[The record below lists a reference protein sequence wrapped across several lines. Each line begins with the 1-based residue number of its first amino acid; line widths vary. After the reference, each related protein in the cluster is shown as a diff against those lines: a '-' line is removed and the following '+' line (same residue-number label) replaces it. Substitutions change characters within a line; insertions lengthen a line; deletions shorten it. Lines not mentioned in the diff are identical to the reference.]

1 MKSRSSALRD
11 FTVDNRTWFL
21 SAVAL
26 VIGAGGAALAV
37 LLLRAIALATNIF
50 YYHRIS
56 VAMVGPAGS
65 TEPAWALLLV
75 PIVGGLIVGVMA
87 HYGSEKIRGHGI
99 PEAIEAILLHGARVD
114 PKVAILKPVSAAI
127 AIGSGGPFGAEGP
140 IIMTGGAFGSLI
152 AQWLKLSDA
161 ERTTLLVAGAAAGM
175 SATFAAPLAAILL
188 AIELLLFEW
197 RPRSLVPVAVAS
209 VLAGALRIWWL
220 GSGPLFPV
228 DLSAGIHLRSTLL
241 VAAPLGILV
250 GFASAGLSRL
260 MYGFEDA
267 FEYFGERFH
276 LHAVWWPAI
285 GGIAIGIGG
294 LCFPRALGVGYDNI
308 AELLRGNAPLS
319 LLVGLLVAKSLM
331 WAFSLSSGTSGGVL
345 APLLMI
351 GAAIGEFLAHLA
363 HLSGETQALW
373 ALMGMGAMLAGALGV
388 PLTAAVFSLEL
399 THALPA
405 LLPLVL
411 TCVASYFVTSLF
423 MPRSILTE
431 KLSRRGYHLSREYGV
446 DPLETVTVAQ
456 VMTEFSHVPK
466 VAASAP
472 EKPADASLPDVFA
485 YSDETCRS
493 VAEEMATTGVL
504 VMPVFDRATGEPVG
518 TVGTAE
524 LLAGRKR
531 AIKRESDRV
540 IAFQVDSRR
549 GQSAAHAAAAN
560 SNHKDRGAILKDR

>member
-11 FTVDNRTWFL
+11 FTVDHRTWFL

-26 VIGAGGAALAV
+26 VIGTGGAALAV

-50 YYHRIS
+50 YYHRVS

-65 TEPAWALLLV
+65 TEPAWVLLLV
-75 PIVGGLIVGVMA
+75 PIIGGLIVGLMA

-114 PKVAILKPVSAAI
+114 PKVAVLKPVSAAI

-188 AIELLLFEW
+188 AVELLLFEW

-209 VLAGALRIWWL
+209 ILAGALRIWWL
-220 GSGPLFPV
+220 GPGPLFPV
-228 DLSAGIHLRSTLL
+228 DLSSGIHLDRTLL
-241 VAAPLGILV
+241 VAAPLGVLV

-267 FEYFGERFH
+267 FESVGERFH

-285 GGIAIGIGG
+285 GGVAIGIGG
-294 LCFPRALGVGYDNI
+294 LCFPRGLGVGYDNI
-308 AELLRGNAPLS
+308 AELLRGNAPLG
-319 LLVGLLVAKSLM
+319 LLVGLLLAKSLM
-331 WAFSLSSGTSGGVL
+331 WAISLSSGTSGGVL

-351 GAAIGEFLAHLA
+351 GAAIGEFLAHIM
-363 HLSGETQALW
+363 HMSGETQALW

-388 PLTAAVFSLEL
+388 PLTAAIFSLEL
-399 THALPA
+399 THAIPA

-411 TCVASYFVTSLF
+411 TCIAAYFVTSLF

-446 DPLETVTVAQ
+446 DPLETVTVAE
-456 VMTEFSHVPK
+456 VMTELPEGTQEN
-466 VAASAP
+466 AP
-472 EKPADASLPDVFA
+472 ERLPEIFA
-485 YSDETCRS
+485 FSDETCRA
-493 VAEEMATTGVL
+493 VAEEMATSGVL
-504 VMPVFDRATGEPVG
+504 IMPVFDRATGRPCG
-518 TVGTAE
+518 MVGTAE

-531 AIKRESDRV
+531 AIQRESERV
-540 IAFQVDSRR
+540 IAFQVISRR
-549 GQSAAHAAAAN
+549 RREAAGAS
-560 SNHKDRGAILKDR
+560 SNHTGHTTVLKDR